1 MKEGSR
7 EDSLSL
13 FAYET
18 GSKSQC
24 DREASSTRDHKDL
37 TRNSV
42 NTAGLG
48 KSDNTWLMVNNVI
61 SLLLPCLLFSLQSSL
76 QSRSAWLSITA
87 LLSVRNYVKH

>member
-24 DREASSTRDHKDL
+24 DREASSTRDCRDL
-37 TRNSV
+37 KRNCV

-48 KSDNTWLMVNNVI
+48 KRDNTWLMV
-61 SLLLPCLLFSLQSSL
+61 
-76 QSRSAWLSITA
+76 TM
-87 LLSVRNYVKH
+87 